1 MNVFVRVPEVV
12 TRQSNL
18 KNRDGSLAVEQAV
31 LLNVQGRLAPLEVS
45 VLLRAGSEPYPVGDY
60 QVDAQS
66 FQSGRYGSV
75 EFRLRIGPKLAPVA
89 LGKAA

>member
-1 MNVFVRVPEVV
+1 MNIFVRVPEIV

-18 KNRDGSLAVEQAV
+18 KNRDGSAAIEQAV
-31 LLNVQGRLAPLEVS
+31 LLHVQGRLAPLEVS
-45 VLLRAGSEPYPVGDY
+45 VLLRAGSEPYGVGDY

-75 EFRLRIGPKLAPVA
+75 DFRLRVGPKIAAAAV
-89 LGKAA
+89 GKAA